1 MEIGQRTCSSHIPL
15 KTAMPALFNPLVFHE
30 TRRQP
35 QRPKAVPKRTTRPF
49 SPTVFANFSDS
60 EADNYTSDNP
70 AESKDNQSSPPRSQR
85 ASFSNSPAD
94 KSPDNNQLE
103 ATYRAPSN
111 SSLGDP
117 IIEPSAHNHR
127 HGKPR
132 TSHDIRRD
140 AVAEIYWH
148 CHRNNLTEV
157 WAYLWNNWYARDRWS
172 LWARSCAHSTCIS
185 NHRTTMMGEA
195 LWRNLKRLILH
206 NFNRPRL
213 KLALFALVRP
223 SIPPY
228 RKTLAEFLQSRSGGH
243 PQGLSNM
250 QEALKKA
257 WRRLQTIPIKGEYLT
272 NISKWTC
279 DCGTQKYH
287 AYYRTRSVRKR
298 QFLRTLVF
306 LLSLA
311 FKYYEG
317 VHVCSILLGHH

>member
-213 KLALFALVRP
+213 NLALFALVRP
-223 SIPPY
+223 SIP
-228 RKTLAEFLQSRSGGH
+228 RIAKH
-243 PQGLSNM
+243 
-250 QEALKKA
+250 
-257 WRRLQTIPIKGEYLT
+257 
-272 NISKWTC
+272 
-279 DCGTQKYH
+279 
-287 AYYRTRSVRKR
+287 
-298 QFLRTLVF
+298 
-306 LLSLA
+306 LLSSSNLDPEA
-311 FKYYEG
+311 IRRGYPICKKPLKRLGVVYRLFLSRASISPISASGRATAEHRSIMRTIARAVFVNANFYE
-317 VHVCSILLGHH
+317 H